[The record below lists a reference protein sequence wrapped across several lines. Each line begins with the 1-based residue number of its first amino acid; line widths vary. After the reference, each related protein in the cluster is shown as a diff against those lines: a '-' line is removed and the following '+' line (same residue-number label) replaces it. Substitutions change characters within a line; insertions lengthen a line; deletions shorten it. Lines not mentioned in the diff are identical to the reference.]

1 MDFYNNLIT
10 AKSWQTLQNLKRQVD
25 FVLIGGWA
33 VWLYTK
39 ILKSKNIDIIVNY
52 DQLAKLQKLYPVT
65 KNDRLK
71 KYEARNEEVQIDIYL
86 PHYSQIG
93 IPAEEIVK
101 NTQTIDTFV
110 VPKIETLL
118 ALKLYVYN
126 QRKFSAKGQK
136 DRLDIL
142 SLLLSA
148 STPKKLSPEL
158 AEIIRETT
166 KVPELGVNEHAW
178 SKKKKKLL
186 ACYNFSR
193 AGR

>member
-1 MDFYNNLIT
+1 MAAFYNDLIT
-10 AKSWQTLQNLKRQVD
+10 AKSWQTLQNLKRQLN

-39 ILKSKNIDIIVNY
+39 KLKSKDIDIIIDY
-52 DQLAKLQKLYPVT
+52 DQLDKLQKIYPVT

-71 KYEARNEEVQIDIYL
+71 KYETRNEELQIDIYL

-93 IPAEEIVK
+93 IPIENVIK
-101 NTQTIDTFV
+101 NTQKLDTFS

-126 QRKFSAKGQK
+126 QRKLSAKGQK

-142 SLLLSA
+142 SLLLVSK
-148 STPKKLSPEL
+148 PIKLTPEL
-158 AEIIRETT
+158 IEIISQTS
-166 KVPELGVNEHAW
+166 KIPELGINEHTW
-178 SKKKKKLL
+178 SRRKKEFL
-186 ACYNFSR
+186 N
-193 AGR
+193 